1 MIYYATKK
9 TLETYNLKTPE
20 EFQSEMGDYVRAI
33 AKQEQGNRIFEWGC
47 KLFYFERRKCL
58 QVVHF
63 ASKLTIFL
71 FDIKKKD
78 IEYAANAVAHY
89 IFDIYDDDE
98 AMKKALEKYF
108 ESSPIVIF
116 DKITDKSIISTLN
129 KTQMDWIEYDNNIYR
144 FIKDGILHTK
154 QINRKINRDWL
165 FTRKVNGKTEYFI
178 SANEFEKVIKEKFL

>member
-9 TLETYNLKTPE
+9 TIETYDLKTPE
-20 EFQSEMGDYVRAI
+20 NFKSEMGDYVRSI
-33 AKQEQGNRIFEWGC
+33 AKQEQGNRIYEWGC

-63 ASKLTIFL
+63 VSKLTIFL

-89 IFDIYDDDE
+89 IFDIYDGDE
-98 AMKKALEKYF
+98 VMKNALEKYF

-165 FTRKVNGKTEYFI
+165 FTRKVNNKTEYFI